1 MRLKPYLPLL
11 LTWLLT
17 ACPQPNSSLG
27 TPSKVLGLL
36 EVSFTGIGGNLS
48 ASVSRLPQTRT
59 ITDLGD
65 GIQLKMLSRG
75 SFDLGTRGLDGVR
88 YLSATFKVRNA
99 NASGLP
105 YNSDRQN
112 LSLVAVSTPN
122 TLEGSAVRN
131 LEKFDGTPAD
141 TALAL
146 AIKPTHGMAGNA
158 LGLVVQPSLEDFQ
171 VFDKTDLL
179 PLGRPPGVSD
189 LLEYGFVVRCVD
201 HCTPG
206 SRTLLANPA
215 PDQFDGRVTV
225 AVRLPLAA
233 SPKDDPFRFSML
245 FEVVDDSNTRVTQS
259 LEEQSDNNLA
269 QTRAAA
275 LFNAKTVALPGS
287 QLPVRKQCT
296 VRLAGSSIA
305 PKALL
310 VNGGANLTGI
320 PAFSN
325 QMNVPPASPIA
336 AEFDRPMQAAD
347 ANGFVVNGSLTG
359 LKRGLFSG
367 GNSSR
372 LNFIPD
378 PTAPNP
384 ASLYPPG
391 EKLEV
396 SLTRELKDKN
406 GVSLCEPYS
415 FQFRTRTSVP
425 SDAKFTQPSKL
436 EVMPRPVFV
445 ITGDLNNDGSIDL
458 VTGSNETHEV
468 KTFLNDGLGAFNLA
482 QTIPIVGTALNGVR
496 EAITGDFD
504 RDGRLDLAV
513 LLVFDST
520 VLTFHGLGNGQFD
533 AMQKLELNET
543 SGNRAVSLK
552 SADLNAD
559 GWLDLIVSRQDVLD
573 TNDKDVVLILPN
585 QGNGQFGLGQA
596 IKIRLPRALDVADF
610 NGDGA
615 LDLLILANTNQVE
628 LALGH
633 GDGAFETPKLI
644 LLGSIVD
651 LFLALEVADLNNDG
665 RLDFVLGTFPSQGFR
680 GVIRV
685 ALQRDGGG
693 FESNQMAFL
702 AGTSFFGGLRLADMN
717 GDGALDLLATGSE
730 ATELLLGTGDG
741 AFGNSQFFFQ
751 PGFGRQVEAADLNGD
766 GKLEI
771 VVAEDLIPGNG
782 SLTVLQQP

>member
-1 MRLKPYLPLL
+1 MMKFKLL
-11 LTWLLT
+11 LFLTWLLT
-17 ACPQPNSSLG
+17 ACPNQHSSVEPPNK
-27 TPSKVLGLL
+27 PLGLL
-36 EVSFTGIGGNLS
+36 EISFTGIGANLNAS
-48 ASVSRLPQTRT
+48 ASSKPQTRT
-59 ITDLGD
+59 MTDLGD
-65 GIQLKMLSRG
+65 GIQVKAFTRG
-75 SFDLGTRGLDGVR
+75 LFDTGTRGVDGVR

-99 NASGLP
+99 NASGLA
-105 YNSDRQN
+105 YNTDRQN
-112 LSLVAVSTPN
+112 LSLVAVSTLN
-122 TLEGSAVRN
+122 TLGGSAVRN

-141 TALAL
+141 AALAL
-146 AIKPTHGMAGNA
+146 AIKPTHGMAGSA
-158 LGLVVQPSLEDFQ
+158 LGLVLQPSLEDFQ
-171 VFDKTDLL
+171 VFDKNDLL

-201 HCTPG
+201 HCTPN
-206 SRTLLANPA
+206 SRALLANPA
-215 PDQFDGRVTV
+215 PEQFDGRVTV
-225 AVRLPLAA
+225 AVRLPLQA

-245 FEVVDDSNTRVTQS
+245 FEVVDDSNTRITQS
-259 LEEQSDNNLA
+259 LEEQSDNSLM

-275 LFNAKTVALPGS
+275 LSNAQVVALQGS
-287 QLPVRKQCT
+287 HLPVQKRCT

-305 PKALL
+305 PKAFL
-310 VNGGANLTGI
+310 VNGGAIAAGI
-320 PAFSN
+320 PAFAN

-336 AEFDRPMQAAD
+336 AEFDRSMQAAD

-378 PTAPNP
+378 PSVANLER
-384 ASLYPPG
+384 LYPPG
-391 EKLEV
+391 ERLSV

-415 FQFRTRTSVP
+415 FQFRTRSSVP
-425 SDAKFTQPSKL
+425 SDAKFVDPTKL

-445 ITGDLNNDGSIDL
+445 VTGDLNNDTFVDL
-458 VTGSNETHEV
+458 ITGSNETHEL

-552 SADLNAD
+552 SADLNSD

-615 LDLLILANTNQVE
+615 LDVLIVADTNKVA

-633 GDGAFETPKLI
+633 GDGTFETPKVI
-644 LLGSIVD
+644 FLGSSVE

-665 RLDFVLGTFPSQGFR
+665 RLDLVLGTFPAQGFR

-685 ALQRDGGG
+685 ALQQDGGG
-693 FESNQMAFL
+693 FESSQFAFL

-717 GDGALDLLATGSE
+717 GDGVLDLLATGSE

-741 AFGNSQFFFQ
+741 GFGNSQFFFQ
-751 PGFGRQVEAADLNGD
+751 TGFGRQVEAADLNGD

-771 VVAEDLIPGNG
+771 VVAEDVITGNG
-782 SLTVLQQP
+782 LLTVLQQP